1 MDLFYVPDA
10 VPYRKLIELAR
21 DKKPAVL
28 ATVVET
34 DGSTPQVAGASA
46 LFSEDGLVCGTVGGG
61 IGEARVEAL
70 ACRGLRTGVSLL
82 RTFDFGKTPAEAGEA
97 ICGGRLR
104 VLIDASPSLHLAVFI
119 QMNKSVRRR
128 RAGLLAV
135 RIGRTGDPSRVT
147 IRRFWIPSG
156 VSGSALAGAPLRP
169 FAEDLEA
176 VARSGAPG
184 LFSRK
189 AGRLYLEPH
198 FPPAR
203 LIIAGAGHVG
213 RAVAHLG
220 RFLNFEVIV
229 TDDRP
234 EFANADRFP
243 GAERIIVADVSR
255 TLGEFP
261 LGPGTYVVIVTR
273 GHRHDEDALRACIRR
288 KASYIGMIGSAR
300 KVGLLGE
307 RFIKKGWCSAAEW
320 ERVRTPIGLPIG
332 SKTVEEIA
340 VSIAAELVAVRSCN
354 SRAYGTG
361 SSALRSSNGRAYGTG
376 GSALRS
382 GKLNTGSGA

>member
-1 MDLFYVPDA
+1 MELSYTADRE
-10 VPYRKLIELAR
+10 PYEKLIELVRA
-21 DKKPAVL
+21 KKPAAL

-46 LFSEDGLVCGTVGGG
+46 LFSDDGLVCGTVGGG

-70 ACRGLRTGVSLL
+70 ALRALRTGASQL
-82 RTFDFGKTPAEAGEA
+82 RTFDFGNSAEEAGEA

-104 VLIDASPSLHLAVFI
+104 VLIDARPARHFAALAG
-119 QMNKSVRRR
+119 MSAAVRKR

-135 RIGRTGDPSRVT
+135 RIGRTGAAGRVT
-147 IRRFWIPSG
+147 IRRFWIPIGIPASP
-156 VSGSALAGAPLRP
+156 SSFAPLRP
-169 FAEDLEA
+169 FAVDLA
-176 VARSGAPG
+176 AAARSGAPG

-189 AGRLYLEPH
+189 AGRLYVEPH
-198 FPPAR
+198 LPLPR
-203 LIIAGAGHVG
+203 LLIAGAGHVG

-220 RFLNFEVIV
+220 RLLNFEVVV

-234 EFANADRFP
+234 EFANTERFP
-243 GAERIIVADVSR
+243 GAGRIIVADVAR

-261 LGPGTYVVIVTR
+261 AGPDTYVVIVTR
-273 GHRHDEDALRACIRR
+273 GHRHDEDALRACVRR
-288 KASYIGMIGSAR
+288 KAAYIGMIGSAR
-300 KVGLLGE
+300 KVGLLRE
-307 RFIKKGWCSAAEW
+307 RFLKKGWCSAAEW
-320 ERVRTPIGLPIG
+320 ARVRTPIGLPIG

-361 SSALRSSNGRAYGTG
+361 SSALRSAKRKPGW
-376 GSALRS
+376 
-382 GKLNTGSGA
+382 GA